1 MRRSSLHL
9 IGITRGK
16 NTRSERGVIFEEIIT
31 KKFFGMDERYKFSNV
46 KSISKSTNKNKSL
59 LYV

>member
-31 KKFFGMDERYKFSNV
+31 KKFLEWMKDINSQM
-46 KSISKSTNKNKSL
+46 
-59 LYV
+59 